1 MKQHPATTPATDSA
15 AARPTP
21 RYVTDREVARRYD
34 ISRAC
39 VWRWAAEGVIP
50 RPVKLA
56 ANTSR
61 WDVRELDRFEAERA
75 ERAA

>member
-1 MKQHPATTPATDSA
+1 MKLQPATA
-15 AARPTP
+15 APSESDAHPTP
-21 RYVTDREVARRYD
+21 RYATDRDVARRYG

-39 VWRWAAEGVIP
+39 VWRWAAEGIIP
-50 RPVKLA
+50 KPVKLA